1 MSVWIVVTNQV
12 IQGYFVNWIWRRLMI
27 MLTGF
32 LIVYVE
38 NM

>member
-1 MSVWIVVTNQV
+1 V